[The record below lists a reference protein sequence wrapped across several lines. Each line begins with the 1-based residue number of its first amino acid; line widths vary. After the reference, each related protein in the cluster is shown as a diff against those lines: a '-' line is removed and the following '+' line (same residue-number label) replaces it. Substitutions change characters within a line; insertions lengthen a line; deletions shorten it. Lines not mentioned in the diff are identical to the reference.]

1 MAEKRIIV
9 DHQHALRQH
18 KAFAFMVI
26 VSLLV
31 VLAVWFVQVKL
42 MVRTVDFTKL
52 QQSVAD
58 AQAVFGSEE
67 VKSEKEKRPE
77 GVPSEVEGAQTKD
90 GTEAGIY
97 HSLVWMQH
105 LRVQCERKLPRGQQ
119 QRLRMVGQ
127 RRAKRLLLRNNL
139 WLQKNRTQRTTWH
152 NHLTR
157 GWCQWR

>member
-90 GTEAGIY
+90 GTEAEDL
-97 HSLVWMQH
+97 SQPSVDAASESA
-105 LRVQCERKLPRGQQ
+105 V
-119 QRLRMVGQ
+119 
-127 RRAKRLLLRNNL
+127 RAEVAARAAATLEDGG
-139 WLQKNRTQRTTWH
+139 TATSETTS
-152 NHLTR
+152 TP
-157 GWCQWR
+157 

>member
-67 VKSEKEKRPE
+67 VKSEKEK
-77 GVPSEVEGAQTKD
+77 VES
-90 GTEAGIY
+90 GTEAAETGTAA
-97 HSLVWMQH
+97 QDAA
-105 LRVQCERKLPRGQQ
+105 
-119 QRLRMVGQ
+119 
-127 RRAKRLLLRNNL
+127 RAEVAARAAATLEDGG
-139 WLQKNRTQRTTWH
+139 TT
-152 NHLTR
+152 TSETTSTP
-157 GWCQWR
+157 